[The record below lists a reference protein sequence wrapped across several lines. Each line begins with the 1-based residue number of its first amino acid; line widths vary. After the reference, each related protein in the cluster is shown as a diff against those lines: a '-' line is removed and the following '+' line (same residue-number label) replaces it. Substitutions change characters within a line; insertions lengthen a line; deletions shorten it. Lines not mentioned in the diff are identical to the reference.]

1 MKVKMNTNHHNR
13 AGGFTLLELLVG
25 IGVSAILIL
34 GLTRLFSA
42 TLNSYSLQDQL
53 TEMNQNAKFA
63 MEEVSNVLMQAG
75 ANCILVDGDTLNKD
89 SIISSVASTPCNSF
103 AMKVNPRGGFFTVT
117 PSTACKLNTST
128 NCSLQVDNAFPFRLA
143 DSLGKIPEINS
154 APTRPVIDYKITGID
169 STHNKIY
176 FTRSTGGIPND
187 SFYVGDGLYS
197 FSSQYYCLKGTN
209 LCLNSDTLAENIDTL
224 NITFMDSTGNS
235 TKKWSSMSSV
245 GLYIDATTSL
255 PDYRYNGYGD
265 HRRHLPLTYQF
276 RLKNKV

>member
-1 MKVKMNTNHHNR
+1 MKKTKTKSIPRSM
-13 AGGFTLLELLVG
+13 GGFTLLELLVG
-25 IGVSAILIL
+25 VGVSAILIL
-34 GLTRLFSA
+34 GLTRLFWSA
-42 TLNSYSLQDQL
+42 LDSYSLQDQF

-63 MEEVSNVLMQAG
+63 MEEVSDVLMQAG

-103 AMKVNPRGGFFTVT
+103 TMKVNPRGGFFTVT
-117 PSTACKLNTST
+117 PATSCKLNTST

-154 APTRPVIDYKITGID
+154 APTRSVVDYKITGID
-169 STHNKIY
+169 STHNKICI
-176 FTRSTGGIPND
+176 TGGSAND

-197 FSSQYYCLKGTN
+197 FSSQYYYLKGTN
-209 LCLNSDTLAENIDTL
+209 LCLNNDSNVLAENIDTL
-224 NITFMDSTGNS
+224 NITFMDSLGNP